1 MRVNNCKKERDASA
15 KLWFCQFNPTAFC
28 RFRCCRCRGCLSS
41 LLIAARQA
49 MISEVLVLPHNYKT
63 YINESL
69 NTKDER
75 ITLKVMK
82 FKGIR
87 NNWFKFHW
95 TRNSKLPSIT
105 TLDSPRAGNPR
116 QGRFS
121 IEIPLDNANLKFS
134 AINRVAWILDV
145 NFDSVLLPQ

>member
-1 MRVNNCKKERDASA
+1 MQWGQTTVKKKRDASA
-15 KLWFCQFNPTAFC
+15 KLWFCQFYPTVFC

-41 LLIAARQA
+41 LLIAARRA

-87 NNWFKFHW
+87 NNWFKFDW

-105 TLDSPRAGNPR
+105 TLDSPRGWKSSPR
-116 QGRFS
+116 KIFHRNSSGERQL
-121 IEIPLDNANLKFS
+121 EIQLDQQS
-134 AINRVAWILDV
+134 SLD
-145 NFDSVLLPQ
+145 FRR